1 MGSTRVSEV
10 AGIMSIGQGG
20 QTLTGTKEGDL
31 KVQFAEVMS
40 QMTTQVGG
48 GYNYGGQNSRQ
59 DVAAVTG
66 NSSVADDYERYQNA
80 AGSIKDNSAGKTDI
94 QSENADEKLAAFDE
108 DVRQVL
114 KDKLG
119 VTDEEIADAMQKLG
133 LTVADLIQPNQLAQ
147 LTAELTGCENVGELL
162 CNSSFMEIVNEI
174 GELSQNLLDEL
185 GMTPQMFTEMA
196 AATDTNVNA
205 EQLSADIQVPEN
217 DNAVQTAA
225 DAVPEQMISDAKDD
239 KTVQTVLNAD
249 EVETQKPEDNIV
261 LQKEVADN
269 VKDTDDVND
278 GLMPE
283 KTEEPDVKTESDKGQ
298 QTGSKNESGNASG
311 QTAFVNQEHVAD
323 PAAVKTPENVP
334 EFSRQLDTLDL
345 IRQVTEFTKIT
356 VREAQTTMEMQLNPE
371 HLGKIY
377 IEVTTKEGNVS
388 AHIMTQNELV
398 KEALEAQ
405 MAELKQSMNQA
416 GVKVDAVEVTV
427 GSHEFEKNL
436 EQNAK
441 QEEQQAEQARLEEE
455 AKQLRQQEEREAAL
469 QAEKDAGIPYIG
481 MPESSIDATRTL
493 GTHGMAK
500 SGWAYK
506 KDGTFKQM
514 TYYWYA
520 NNRTPI
526 FTAVCQDGKVIE
538 TQKIDG
544 YWSGNAL
551 LVPVVKPDIPTT
563 FHSGSSGSVRE
574 DYDNPEDLY
583 EDNRDWYDDEDEAW
597 DEWENG

>member
-1 MGSTRVSEV
+1 MGSTSVSEV
-10 AGIMSIGQGG
+10 TGIMSVGQGG

-48 GYNYGGQNSRQ
+48 GYSYGGQSSKQ
-59 DVAAVTG
+59 GTTAVTG
-66 NSSVADDYERYQNA
+66 QSSVTDNYERYQNTV
-80 AGSIKDNSAGKTDI
+80 GGIKDNSTAKSDVKAEDTDK
-94 QSENADEKLAAFDE
+94 KLAAYDE

-119 VTDEEIADAMQKLG
+119 VTDEEITDAMQKLG
-133 LTVADLIQPNQLAQ
+133 LTIADLIQPNQLAQ

-162 CNSSFMEIVNEI
+162 CNDSFMEIVNEI
-174 GELSQNLLDEL
+174 GELSQNLLDDL
-185 GMTPQMFTEMA
+185 GMTPQMFTETV
-196 AATDTNVNA
+196 AATVTDFTNEKSADV
-205 EQLSADIQVPEN
+205 EQLPDIQVAEAEN
-217 DNAVQTAA
+217 AEKSGVND
-225 DAVPEQMISDAKDD
+225 VPEQMVSDVKED
-239 KTVQTVLNAD
+239 KTVQTVLNAG
-249 EVETQKPEDNIV
+249 EMEAQKPEDNIV
-261 LQKEVADN
+261 LQNEVADS
-269 VKDTDDVND
+269 VKDTDDVNDETTVTGED

-283 KTEEPDVKTESDKGQ
+283 KTEESDVKTESDKGQ
-298 QTGSKNESGNASG
+298 QTDSRNESGNTSN
-311 QTAFVNQEHVAD
+311 QTAFVTQEHTAE
-323 PAAVKTPENVP
+323 PAMVKTPENVP

-441 QEEQQAEQARLEEE
+441 QEERQAEEQEKASPKTRRINLDELDELSGVMSEEE
-455 AKQLRQQEEREAAL
+455 ALVAQIMA
-469 QAEKDAGIPYIG
+469 D
-481 MPESSIDATRTL
+481 
-493 GTHGMAK
+493 HGN
-500 SGWAYK
+500 SVDY
-506 KDGTFKQM
+506 
-514 TYYWYA
+514 
-520 NNRTPI
+520 
-526 FTAVCQDGKVIE
+526 TA
-538 TQKIDG
+538 
-544 YWSGNAL
+544 
-551 LVPVVKPDIPTT
+551 
-563 FHSGSSGSVRE
+563 
-574 DYDNPEDLY
+574 
-583 EDNRDWYDDEDEAW
+583 
-597 DEWENG
+597 

>member
-1 MGSTRVSEV
+1 MGSTSVSEV
-10 AGIMSIGQGG
+10 TGIMSVGQGG

-48 GYNYGGQNSRQ
+48 GYSYGGQSSKQ
-59 DVAAVTG
+59 GTAAVTG
-66 NSSVADDYERYQNA
+66 QSSVTDNYERYQNTV
-80 AGSIKDNSAGKTDI
+80 GGIKDNSTAKSDVKAEDTDK
-94 QSENADEKLAAFDE
+94 KLAAYDE

-119 VTDEEIADAMQKLG
+119 VTDEEITDAMQKLG
-133 LTVADLIQPNQLAQ
+133 LTIADLIQPNQLAQ

-185 GMTPQMFTEMA
+185 GMTPQMFTETV

-205 EQLSADIQVPEN
+205 EQLPADIQVPEN

-225 DAVPEQMISDAKDD
+225 DDVPEQMVSDVKED
-239 KTVQTVLNAD
+239 KTVQTVLNAG
-249 EVETQKPEDNIV
+249 EMEAQKPEDNIV
-261 LQKEVADN
+261 LQNEVADS
-269 VKDTDDVND
+269 VKDTDDVNDETTVTGED

-283 KTEEPDVKTESDKGQ
+283 KTEESDVKTESDKGQ
-298 QTGSKNESGNASG
+298 QTDSRNESGNTSN
-311 QTAFVNQEHVAD
+311 QTAFVTQEHTAE
-323 PAAVKTPENVP
+323 PAMVKTPENVP

-441 QEEQQAEQARLEEE
+441 QEERQAEEQEKASPKTRRINLDELDELSGVMSEEE
-455 AKQLRQQEEREAAL
+455 ALVAQIMA
-469 QAEKDAGIPYIG
+469 D
-481 MPESSIDATRTL
+481 
-493 GTHGMAK
+493 HGN
-500 SGWAYK
+500 SVDY
-506 KDGTFKQM
+506 
-514 TYYWYA
+514 
-520 NNRTPI
+520 
-526 FTAVCQDGKVIE
+526 TA
-538 TQKIDG
+538 
-544 YWSGNAL
+544 
-551 LVPVVKPDIPTT
+551 
-563 FHSGSSGSVRE
+563 
-574 DYDNPEDLY
+574 
-583 EDNRDWYDDEDEAW
+583 
-597 DEWENG
+597 